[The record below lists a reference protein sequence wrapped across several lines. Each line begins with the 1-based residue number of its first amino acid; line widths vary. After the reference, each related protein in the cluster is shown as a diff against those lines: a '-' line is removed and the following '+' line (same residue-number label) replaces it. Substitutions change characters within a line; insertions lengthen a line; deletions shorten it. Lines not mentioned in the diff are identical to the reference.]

1 MSFYF
6 DTLEGKKVKQIEL
19 SMLEEVIRICEKHN
33 LRYFADSGTLLG
45 AVRHN
50 GFIPWDDDIDLVML
64 RPDYN
69 KLIKLAKEFKS
80 PFFLQSTY
88 TDKKYTR
95 GHIQI
100 RYDGTA
106 MILPSEGVNVKFHQG
121 IFLDIFPLDVYP
133 KDFSQF
139 SLFIEKINKIKR
151 FIDLS
156 VINKK
161 NYGGTHKILFPIFQ
175 KIFPL
180 KLYYKYFEKEC
191 SKFWELQDGYFDK
204 IYWREQNSRF
214 LKLEKSWYKDNIELP
229 FEELKISCPKEFDK
243 ILKEMFG
250 NNYMIPVQENSA
262 HGKVI
267 INPNISYLDILP
279 TLKE

>member
-180 KLYYKYFEKEC
+180 KFIYKYFEKLC
-191 SKFWELQDGYFDK
+191 SKYWGKQVGYLDK
-204 IYWREQNSRF
+204 ISWRNKDSRF
-214 LKLEKSWYKDNIELP
+214 LKLDKSLYDESINLP
-229 FEELKISCPKEFDK
+229 FENLKISCPKKFD
-243 ILKEMFG
+243 IVLKEMFG
-250 NNYMIPVQENSA
+250 ENYMIPVQENSA